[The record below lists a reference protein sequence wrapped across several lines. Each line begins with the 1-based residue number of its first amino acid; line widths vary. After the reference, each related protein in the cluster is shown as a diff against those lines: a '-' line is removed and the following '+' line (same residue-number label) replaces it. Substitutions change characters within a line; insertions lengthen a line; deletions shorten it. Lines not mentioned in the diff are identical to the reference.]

1 MEINFLRCSFNVF
14 IFIHNIAKIREL
26 VEREEEMNYKQRM
39 GAQWVTDLEKF
50 QTNWIKEYLTVAPY
64 LIIVFKQI
72 YGIKENGERITHHY
86 HEISV
91 SIACGVLVTAIHN
104 AGLVTLTSTPLNC
117 GNEIRKLLNRPEHE
131 KVVLLLPVGYASKH
145 CVVPNL
151 HRKALKDIMVV
162 V

>member
-1 MEINFLRCSFNVF
+1 MEFNTVGCSFNAF
-14 IFIHNIAKIREL
+14 IFIYNIVKIREL
-26 VEREEEMNYKQRM
+26 VEREEEMNYKKRM
-39 GAQWVTDLEKF
+39 GAQWVKDLERL

-72 YGIKENGERITHHY
+72 YGVKENGEKIIHHY

-91 SIACGVLVTAIHN
+91 SIACGVLMTAIHN

-117 GNEIRKLLNRPEHE
+117 GNGIRKLLNRPEQE
-131 KVVLLLPVGYASKH
+131 KVVLLLPVGYASKD

-151 HRKALKDIMVV
+151 HRKPLEDIMVV